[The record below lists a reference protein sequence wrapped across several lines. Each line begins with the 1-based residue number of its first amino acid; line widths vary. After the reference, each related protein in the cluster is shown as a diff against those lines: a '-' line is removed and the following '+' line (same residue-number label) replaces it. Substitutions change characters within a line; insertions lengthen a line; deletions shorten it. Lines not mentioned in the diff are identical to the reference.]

1 LLRTLDASVPVEDLA
16 TAMDGIGQ
24 SLFAPPNVKGWEG
37 GRAWLNS
44 ATLITRHNLAWR
56 LVGGQDPRFSSRVDL
71 MRMVK
76 KHGGDQPQP
85 QVDFLI
91 ALLLD
96 GEISAEGRQLLHDAA
111 KKDPAGKSD
120 QQRLADLVHTILLLP
135 EYQLA

>member
-1 LLRTLDASVPVEDLA
+1 
-16 TAMDGIGQ
+16 MDGIGQ

-56 LVGGQDPRFSSRVDL
+56 LVGGQDPRFNPRVDL

-76 KHGGDQPQP
+76 KHGGNQPQSR
-85 QVDFLI
+85 VDFWI
-91 ALLLD
+91 GLLLD

-111 KKDPAGKSD
+111 TKDPAGKSD
-120 QQRLADLVHTILLLP
+120 QQRLAELVHTILLLP